1 MDYYDIYYV
10 QVRGTPRSGKTM
22 LALLLGR
29 YIKRLQPK
37 VSVIW
42 VDGWRDRE
50 TRSWSS
56 YLRSKGWKSGD
67 ETVFI
72 FDEAQETYWDTNL
85 WNMFFKS
92 IHDYCYTA
100 IVFASYGSPT
110 STGVKNTS
118 MVITQR
124 VTLSP
129 TDDEDGL
136 PPIGILLTRLEFQDL
151 IAERYP
157 SEQHSFHATFL
168 DGIFSLTA
176 GHAGAV
182 SDLLD
187 VILASDKV
195 CSFTMNALVI

>member
-29 YIKRLQPK
+29 YIKRLRPN
-37 VSVIW
+37 VPVIW
-42 VDGWRDRE
+42 VDGWRGRE

-56 YLRSKGWKSGD
+56 YLRSKGWRARD
-67 ETVFI
+67 ETVLI
-72 FDEAQETYWDTNL
+72 FDEAQETYWDTEL
-85 WNMFFKS
+85 WNVFFKS
-92 IHDYCYTA
+92 IHDYCATA

-110 STGVKNTS
+110 STGVKNTN
-118 MVITQR
+118 MYITQR

-129 TDDEDGL
+129 IDDDDGL
-136 PPIGILLTRLEFQDL
+136 PPIVILLTRLEFEDL
-151 IAERYP
+151 IAGCYP

-168 DGIFSLTA
+168 DGIFNLTA

-195 CSFTMNALVI
+195 CSFTMNTLVI